1 MHLARF
7 AVAGMA
13 ALASGAE
20 ADAALL
26 PGVPDVPA
34 IQAAYADA
42 KGENADR
49 HLDDLTVHSADCS
62 PIDAGRFYCQ
72 ISYLRAR
79 DDAAEHLYFTVVT
92 MEPGPDRWI
101 LKSGLCRG
109 DGAAH

>member
-1 MHLARF
+1 MHQALLA
-7 AVAGMA
+7 AVAVLG
-13 ALASGAE
+13 SGAQ
-20 ADAALL
+20 AIAA
-26 PGVPDVPA
+26 PPPDVPA

-42 KGENADR
+42 KSDNAGR
-49 HLDDLTVHSADCS
+49 HLDDLTVRSADCS

-101 LKSGLCRG
+101 LKGGLCRG
-109 DGAAH
+109 DGTGH

>member
-1 MHLARF
+1 MRLARL

-13 ALASGAE
+13 AFASGVRAE
-20 ADAALL
+20 AALP

-34 IQAAYADA
+34 IQSAYADA
-42 KGENADR
+42 KADNADR

-92 MEPGPDRWI
+92 MEPGPGHWI

-109 DGAAH
+109 DGTVH

>member
-1 MHLARF
+1 MRLAGLTI
-7 AVAGMA
+7 AWITA
-13 ALASGAE
+13 AAAAQATLA
-20 ADAALL
+20 

-34 IQAAYADA
+34 IQSAYADA
-42 KGENADR
+42 KGDNADR
-49 HLDDLTVHSADCS
+49 HLDDLTVRSADCS

-92 MEPGPDRWI
+92 MEPGADRWI